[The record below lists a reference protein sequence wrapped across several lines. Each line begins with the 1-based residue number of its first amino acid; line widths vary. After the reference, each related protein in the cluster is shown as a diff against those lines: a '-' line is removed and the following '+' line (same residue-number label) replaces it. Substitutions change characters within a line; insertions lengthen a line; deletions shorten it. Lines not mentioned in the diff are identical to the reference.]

1 MKWLWLGTC
10 IVLVI
15 VIIKYGIYRW
25 QIREICHQ
33 LVFLKKE
40 ETNKR
45 VQTDLSK
52 KEILE
57 LANQINQMID
67 EQEHES
73 LLIRKKETQL
83 RETLTNI
90 SHDIRTPLTS
100 MKGFFELL
108 VEEKDE
114 AKKLHYERTIRER
127 MEDLSYLLEE
137 LFTYTK
143 LQNETYELVLEQQDF
158 TRLVMDSLFSFYEQ
172 WKEKNIK
179 PDVSIDEKPVMIMCN
194 DIAVKRI
201 LTNVLRNAMI
211 HGNGQ
216 IEICY
221 KIKKDGVLFQ
231 CYNGCGDIEELEI
244 GRVFE
249 RFYKADAARSESSSG
264 LGLSIASE
272 LTQRMSG
279 TMEARIEQ
287 GRFLVEVWFRM
298 AVREC

>member
-1 MKWLWLGTC
+1 MKWLWIGTG
-10 IVLVI
+10 IVLI
-15 VIIKYGIYRW
+15 IITIKYWVYRW

-33 LVFLKKE
+33 LVFLRKE

-57 LANQINQMID
+57 LVNQMNQMID

-73 LLIRKKETQL
+73 LLIRKKEDQL

-108 VEEKDE
+108 VEEEDE
-114 AKKLHYERTIRER
+114 AKKVHYESTVRER
-127 MEDLSYLLEE
+127 MEDLSDLLEE

-143 LQNETYELVLEQQDF
+143 LQNETYELVLEQHDF
-158 TRLVMDSLFSFYEQ
+158 TKLVMDSLFSFYEQ
-172 WKEKNIK
+172 WKEKGIT
-179 PDVSIDEKPVMIMCN
+179 PELSVDEQSVMVLCN

-211 HGNGQ
+211 HGDGQ
-216 IEICY
+216 IELCY
-221 KIKKDGVLFQ
+221 KVKKDGILFQ
-231 CYNGCGDIEELEI
+231 CCNGCGDMEELEI

-249 RFYKADAARSESSSG
+249 RFYKADTARSESSSG
-264 LGLSIASE
+264 LGLSIARE
-272 LTQRMSG
+272 LTQRMNG
-279 TMEARIEQ
+279 KMEARIEQ
-287 GRFLVEVWFRM
+287 GRFLVEVRFGL
-298 AVREC
+298 AVEE

>member
-1 MKWLWLGTC
+1 MKWLWIGTS
-10 IVLVI
+10 IVLI
-15 VIIKYGIYRW
+15 TITIKYWIYRW

-33 LVFLKKE
+33 LVFLRKE

-57 LANQINQMID
+57 LANQMNQMID

-73 LLIRKKETQL
+73 LLIRKKEDQL

-100 MKGFFELL
+100 MKGFFALL
-108 VEEKDE
+108 IEEKDE
-114 AKKLHYERTIRER
+114 VKKAHYESIIWER
-127 MEDLSYLLEE
+127 MEDLSDLLEE

-143 LQNETYELVLEQQDF
+143 LQNETYELVLEQHDF
-158 TRLVMDSLFSFYEQ
+158 TKLVMDSLFSFYEQ
-172 WKEKNIK
+172 WKEKGIT
-179 PDVSIDEKPVMIMCN
+179 PDLLVDEQPVMVLCN

-211 HGNGQ
+211 HGEGQ

-221 KIKKDGVLFQ
+221 KVKKDGVLFQ
-231 CYNGCGDIEELEI
+231 CCNGCSDMEELEI
-244 GRVFE
+244 ERVFE

-264 LGLSIASE
+264 LGLSIARE
-272 LTQRMSG
+272 LTQRMNG
-279 TMEARIEQ
+279 EMEARIEQ
-287 GRFLVEVWFRM
+287 GRFLVEVRFGM
-298 AVREC
+298 AVGE